1 MRRTRTRARTHDRLS
16 LRMRARLALGDLRA
30 QPLHTLLAVLV
41 LTPMAA
47 SWFLLATISGS
58 LDLLGKTGF
67 ERNLVVTET
76 DVFDLANIRLGDDEL
91 AAATAAAGDD
101 ADSVTAAILRVVRMD
116 ERVLQLRAADPATWL
131 PVHDIRL
138 LAGRLPDAAADEIAV
153 TRAVTVATGWKV
165 GDRVRVFGTEFTI
178 TAELQGSG
186 SKVAAL
192 WLPLERAEALF
203 DRPGEFQMVIIRLR
217 AGADGDDVRAR
228 LRAAMPGYLVVDE
241 SAIDAEATRGVRSL
255 GDLALVFTVVGIL
268 GLAVGSANATALTL
282 AERGRSVGL
291 LRVIGFGPRSVRGLL
306 TMRALLLTSAAL
318 VAGLAVA
325 WPIIYAR
332 DSFVLRS
339 FTIAPRL
346 SLATALA
353 GCALSLASAWL
364 GSVLATRRVLA
375 RSAGALVAGGAANG
389 YGGER

>member
-1 MRRTRTRARTHDRLS
+1 MRQRPPRESLS
-16 LRMRARLALGDLRA
+16 VAMRARLALGDLRA
-30 QPLHTLLAVLV
+30 EKLRTALAVMV

-58 LDLLGKTGF
+58 LDRLGKTGF

-76 DVFDLANIRLGDDEL
+76 DVFDLSNIRLGDAQL

-116 ERVLQLRAADPATWL
+116 ERVLQLRAADPTTWT
-131 PVHDIRL
+131 PVHDLQL
-138 LAGRLPDAAADEIAV
+138 LAGQLPDTTLDEIAV

-192 WLPLERAEALF
+192 WLPLARAEALF
-203 DRPGEFQMVIIRLR
+203 DRPDEFQMVIIRLR

-255 GDLALVFTVVGIL
+255 GDLALVFTAVGII

-306 TMRALLLTSAAL
+306 TMRAMFLTAAAL

-325 WPIIYAR
+325 WPIINAR

-364 GSVLATRRVLA
+364 GSLLAARRVLA
-375 RSAGALVAGGAANG
+375 RPAGALVIGRDLGGF
-389 YGGER
+389 GEER

>member
-1 MRRTRTRARTHDRLS
+1 MRRTLS
-16 LRMRARLALGDLRA
+16 WPMRARLALGDLRA
-30 QPLHTLLAVLV
+30 EPLRTVLAVLV

-58 LDLLGKTGF
+58 LDRLGKTGF

-76 DVFDLANIRLGDDEL
+76 DVFDLANIRLGATEL
-91 AAATAAAGDD
+91 ATAVAVTGKD
-101 ADSVTAAILRVVRMD
+101 ADSVTAAILRIVRMD
-116 ERVLQLRAADPATWL
+116 DRVLQLRAADPAIWTT
-131 PVHDIRL
+131 VHDIRL
-138 LAGRLPDAAADEIAV
+138 LAGRLPDEAADEIAV
-153 TRAVTVATGWKV
+153 TRAVTVAAGWKV
-165 GDRVRVFGTEFTI
+165 GDQVHVFGTEFTI

-192 WLPLERAEALF
+192 WLPLARAERLF
-203 DRPGEFQMVIIRLR
+203 QRPGEFQMVIVRLR
-217 AGADGDDVRAR
+217 SGADGDAVRAH
-228 LRAAMPGYLVVDE
+228 LRAAMPGKLVVDE

-255 GDLALVFTVVGIL
+255 GDLALVFTAVGII
-268 GLAVGSANATALTL
+268 GLAIGCANATALTL

-306 TMRALLLTSAAL
+306 TMRALFLTAAAL
-318 VAGLAVA
+318 VVGLAVA
-325 WPIIYAR
+325 WPIINAR

-346 SLATALA
+346 SLTTALV
-353 GCALSLASAWL
+353 GCALSMLSAWL

-375 RSAGALVAGGAANG
+375 GPAGALVIGRDLHGARKGG
-389 YGGER
+389 